1 MGLAHLELA
10 CSLQPAAARWVRTT
24 SYDVQSAEKSKTHY
38 LKTSNVNIKLG
49 QVSQSDHILDLAR
62 HRRVLRAADV
72 REHGWSPQLLL
83 RLHQSGKLQRV
94 ARGLYSL
101 PGAEITEHQT
111 LIEVCQR
118 VPKAVLCLLSA
129 LQFHGIG
136 SQMPHEVW
144 VALPEATQTPALDY
158 PTLRI
163 ARLRGQ
169 AYSEGIQTVRE
180 HGAPIRVYSIG
191 KTVTDCFKFRNKIGL
206 DVALEALKESWRS
219 RKVTMAE
226 LNHFAKIN
234 RVERVMQPYLE
245 AMTA

>member
-1 MGLAHLELA
+1 M
-10 CSLQPAAARWVRTT
+10 
-24 SYDVQSAEKSKTHY
+24 
-38 LKTSNVNIKLG
+38 
-49 QVSQSDHILDLAR
+49 SQSDHILELAR
-62 HRRVLRAADV
+62 HRHVLRAADV
-72 REHGWSPQLLL
+72 RGHGWSPQLLL
-83 RLHQSGKLQRV
+83 SLHQAGKLQRV

-101 PGAEITEHQT
+101 PDAEITEHQT

-136 SQMPHEVW
+136 TQMPHEVW
-144 VALPEATQTPALDY
+144 IALPEATQTPALDY
-158 PTLRI
+158 PRLRI
-163 ARLRGQ
+163 ARLRGG
-169 AYSEGIQTVRE
+169 AYSAGIQTVTE

-206 DVALEALKESWRS
+206 DVALEALKHAWGS
-219 RKVTMAE
+219 RKVTMDE

-245 AMTA
+245 TVVA

>member
-1 MGLAHLELA
+1 MRILN
-10 CSLQPAAARWVRTT
+10 S
-24 SYDVQSAEKSKTHY
+24 KSM
-38 LKTSNVNIKLG
+38 
-49 QVSQSDHILDLAR
+49 SQSNDILDLAR

-72 REHGWSPQLLL
+72 RQHGWSPQLLL
-83 RLHQSGKLQRV
+83 SLHKAGKLKRV

-101 PGAEITEHQT
+101 PDAEITEHQP

-136 SQMPHEVW
+136 TQMPREVW
-144 VALPEATQTPALDY
+144 VALPEATQTPTLGY
-158 PTLRI
+158 PLLRI
-163 ARLRGQ
+163 VRLRGE
-169 AYSEGIQTVRE
+169 AYSEGIQTVTE
-180 HGAPIRVYSIG
+180 HGALIRVYSVA

-206 DVALEALKESWRS
+206 DVALEALKDAWRS

-226 LNHFAKIN
+226 LNHFAKVN

-245 AMTA
+245 TVAA